1 VEAYGPEAPGIL
13 NKYALNLEN
22 VVDSA
27 VAWGKDAQNLLSYA
41 TNFAREEVI
50 QGQALMNLLEG
61 TQNTLFGYANTLEWT
76 QNVLFGYAQK
86 LGQYVDAANQLYQ
99 ENQAYNTILTNPDV
113 LSDYTLKF
121 FGPEGPY
128 PVYQSEAELEYG
140 GPANYGINPAQYI
153 QQMPNTPDPYSREQ
167 VANVWEAFDSTFRQD
182 PSNAWRLLN
191 QMPPASFQSKLL
203 VAE

>member
-13 NKYALNLEN
+13 NKYALNLEG

-27 VAWGKDAQNLLSYA
+27 VAWGKDAQEIMQYA
-41 TNFAREEVI
+41 TNFATEEVV
-50 QGQALMNLLEG
+50 QNQALMNVLEQ
-61 TQNTLFGYANTLEWT
+61 TQE
-76 QNVLFGYAQK
+76 VLFGYAQK
-86 LGQYVDAANQLYQ
+86 LGQYVDAANELYQ

-140 GPANYGINPAQYI
+140 DQVNAYGVNPAEYI
-153 QQMPNTPDPYSREQ
+153 QQMPGAPEPYFPEGGNTNDLFKAFSDTLDRDPQ
-167 VANVWEAFDSTFRQD
+167 
-182 PSNAWRLLN
+182 NAWRILN
-191 QMPPASFQSKLL
+191 QMPPQAFQSKLL
-203 VAE
+203 VQE

>member
-13 NKYALNLEN
+13 NKYALNLEG

-27 VAWGKDAQNLLSYA
+27 VAWGKDAQEIMQYA
-41 TNFAREEVI
+41 TNFATEEVV
-50 QGQALMNLLEG
+50 QNQALMNVLEQ
-61 TQNTLFGYANTLEWT
+61 TQE
-76 QNVLFGYAQK
+76 VLFGYAQK
-86 LGQYVDAANQLYQ
+86 LGQYVDAANELYQ

-140 GPANYGINPAQYI
+140 DQVNAYGVNPAEYI
-153 QQMPNTPDPYSREQ
+153 QQMPGAPEPYIPEGGN
-167 VANVWEAFDSTFRQD
+167 ANDIWRTFDAVMQNQ
-182 PSNAWRLLN
+182 PENAWRVLN
-191 QMPPASFQSKLL
+191 QLPPQALQSKLL
-203 VAE
+203 VQE